1 MMDGFIVRRGTE
13 YLARKTCKSTY
24 ADDCGW
30 CWSTELQAARIYQ
43 EQRSAMMAA
52 RRVGGLVR
60 RMKDG
65 RVEENT

>member
-13 YLARKTCKSTY
+13 YLARKRCKSTY

-30 CWSTELQAARIYQ
+30 CWSEELQAARIYL
-43 EQRSAMMAA
+43 EQRSAEMAA
-52 RRVGGLVR
+52 RRIGGTVR

-65 RVEENT
+65 RVVE